1 MPQIVMVRFMMGP
14 PMNAR
19 KIDAYNFTEYILQ
32 QSLKNRNSI
41 QIYFT
46 VIGQKVSNAG
56 VSIHTLQYHYKCG
69 FLPSAEYT
77 HAGYR
82 LYDAAAPE
90 RLQQALPFREPEF
103 PLDLLSVQSP
113 STAGN
118 KNYPSGTAQIAAP
131 EGLVI

>member
-1 MPQIVMVRFMMGP
+1 
-14 PMNAR
+14 MNAR
-19 KIDAYNFTEYILQ
+19 KINAYNFTEYILQ

-46 VIGQKVSNAG
+46 VIGHKVSNAG
-56 VSIHTLQYHYKCG
+56 VRIRTSQYHDKCG

-90 RLQQALPFREPEF
+90 RLQQALPFREPE
-103 PLDLLSVQSP
+103 LSFFQN
-113 STAGN
+113 T
-118 KNYPSGTAQIAAP
+118 Q
-131 EGLVI
+131 